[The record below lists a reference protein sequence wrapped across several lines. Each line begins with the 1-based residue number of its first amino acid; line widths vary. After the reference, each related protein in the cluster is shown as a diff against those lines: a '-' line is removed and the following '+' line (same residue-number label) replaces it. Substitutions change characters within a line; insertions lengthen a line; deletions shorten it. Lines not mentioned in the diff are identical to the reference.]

1 MFPVLS
7 RRLNFPLPSPPL
19 PPPIASTSPSRRLH
33 FSLPSPPLPPP
44 VASTSPSRR
53 LHFSLPS
60 PPLPP
65 PVASTSPSRR
75 LHFPIPSP
83 PLPPPIAATS
93 PSRSRRLHFPLPSP
107 PLPPPV
113 AATSPSRSRRL
124 HFPLPSPPLPP
135 PAPSTSPSRRLRFLL
150 TLSPLSPFPL
160 PTLPRRPS
168 VGSKVASLL
177 RHRDQSSFRRHPI
190 LPFAPP
196 LSSPHFPSLPFPL
209 RSAASSHSLASPT
222 SHRLSVFFS
231 PFRASVWAAPL
242 QRSLLSRSR
251 ATVLAIQVQS
261 GPGPSCEGC
270 SKLSLLPSPLSIL
283 LPPLS
288 PSRLSS
294 PPRRVAIWRHL
305 RVFYAHVAMSAQ
317 LISAPSGQGSSALS
331 AHCCHDGV
339 SIAQRPLPL
348 TSSPPL
354 LLLSPSRPPLTPPP
368 SPAAG
373 WVSSG
378 QGGSAGGGR
387 VDGGRTPRSRAAS
400 SAECYYSS
408 GPCHHGGDAPII
420 PSPAFLSFD
429 IKRNGSVEFKH
440 GQRYANRRTNW
451 DATEPGQGG
460 TVSRQPLSPPPP

>member
-107 PLPPPV
+107 PLPPPAPV
-113 AATSPSRSRRL
+113 ASTSPSHRR
-124 HFPLPSPPLPP
+124 HFPLPLPSPPLPP
-135 PAPSTSPSRRLRFLL
+135 PIAATSPSR
-150 TLSPLSPFPL
+150 PLHFPFPSPSLPAHSL
-160 PTLPRRPS
+160 PTVPISPPHPS
-168 VGSKVASLL
+168 PPPVRGQ
-177 RHRDQSSFRRHPI
+177 QSGV
-190 LPFAPP
+190 PFAPSRSK
-196 LSSPHFPSLPFPL
+196 LLP
-209 RSAASSHSLASPT
+209 
-222 SHRLSVFFS
+222 LSVFFS